1 MLLTYK
7 SSETIQS
14 QPDFKAD
21 STRILENLKTL
32 LNGVD
37 VRTEIQGNKIIF
49 NRINRLL
56 QTPNEQPVTIMPLRQ
71 GEIQLIRIEKDH
83 IKVEW
88 EIKLDSLLFVTFI
101 IGAIAGFLSYV
112 FLDTM
117 LIGSTVITAA
127 AWLSAFLAW
136 RQYTIFEM
144 RDLIQTSCLI

>member
-7 SSETIQS
+7 STQTIQS
-14 QPDFKAD
+14 QPDFKTD
-21 STRILENLKTL
+21 STRILNNLKTL
-32 LNGVD
+32 LNDVD
-37 VRTEIQGNKIIF
+37 VRTEIAGNKLTF
-49 NRINRLL
+49 NKINRLL
-56 QTPNEQPVTIMPLRQ
+56 QTPNEQPLTIMPLRQ
-71 GEIQLIRIEKDH
+71 GEILLTRFEKGQ

-88 EIKLDSLLFVTFI
+88 EIKLDSLLLVTFI

-117 LIGSTVITAA
+117 LIGSIVITAA

-144 RDLIQTSCLI
+144 RDLIQTSCLM